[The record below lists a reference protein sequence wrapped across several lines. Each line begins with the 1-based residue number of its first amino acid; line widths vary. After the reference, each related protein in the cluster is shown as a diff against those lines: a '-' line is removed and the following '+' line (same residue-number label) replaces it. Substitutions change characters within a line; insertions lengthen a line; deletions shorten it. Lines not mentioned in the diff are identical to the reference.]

1 MDRNDRSAM
10 DKWFP
15 LRTPRLLLREFVA
28 TDEADVH
35 EYGSDPEVCRYD
47 VWGPNTPQQTRDV
60 LARRLAAQSVWPRDE
75 IELAVEL
82 PAERKMIGSL
92 RLHVTDPQRENA
104 EIGWVFHRAYWG
116 NGYAT
121 EAASA
126 VLDCAFG
133 RLGLRRVYASC
144 DVRNVGSWRVM
155 EKLGMSREGYSIKD
169 KLQKGEWR
177 DSYLYA
183 ILAPDRRSKRV

>member
-47 VWGPNTPQQTRDV
+47 VWGPNTPQQTRD
-60 LARRLAAQSVWPRDE
+60 
-75 IELAVEL
+75 
-82 PAERKMIGSL
+82 
-92 RLHVTDPQRENA
+92 DPQRENA

-183 ILAPDRRSKRV
+183 ILAPDRRSKRA